1 MSSAAAKHNGGH
13 RQSLALSARIVA
25 ATLGNYV
32 VTSLATG
39 LLARTWPI
47 APAQATMAST
57 LLAFVI
63 FPVIALTAFAIRS
76 PWKLWA
82 GLIAAAVLL
91 GGGLWLSLASGG
103 RL

>member
-1 MSSAAAKHNGGH
+1 MSAAAAKHNGAH

-39 LLARTWPI
+39 LPARTWPI

-63 FPVIALTAFAIRS
+63 FPVIALTAFAVRS